1 MVTGDAFR
9 AGLVNLVHAGLREG
23 AWATAVRLRCYALL
37 AIAIYVAV
45 AIGALAMSRN
55 GIGHDGQPIGTD
67 FASFWNAARLA
78 LAGEPLIPYD
88 IQAFAKAQQE
98 AMGPIPFYAFFY
110 PPSFLLLL
118 APLGAL
124 PYLAALAAFLGLSFA
139 LVVYAASR
147 IVPTRVALLTLAA
160 APAFF
165 IALGH
170 GQNAFLL
177 AGLLGLG
184 LVLLDRRP
192 ITAGLLIAAAS
203 IKPQLGLL
211 IPVALLCGGYWRAL
225 IAAGLGTLGL
235 AGLTG
240 VAFGPEIWQAFLDQ
254 MPAASATMRDGLVP
268 WGKMVTV
275 YAALRVL
282 DAGVARPRAGV
293 RTAPLRDPD
302 RRHPARGTGRAR
314 LRHVPAAA
322 AGPVA
327 DGARQHSR
335 LPPLGDQHRGG
346 GLSAAVH
353 RAAAGAQPRCAGRTA
368 GAGGFRSDATPPLA
382 RIRRPV
388 QRPPREALIIKKR
401 PRQNGRRG
409 ERSKAARGGSIAAE
423 SDDVAP
429 APQWK
434 PKTPPL
440 TKP

>member
-192 ITAGLLIAAAS
+192 IAAGLLIAAAS

-282 DAGVARPRAGV
+282 DAGEVAGLVLQAAVSLAALVMVALVWRDRAPAC
-293 RTAPLRDPD
+293 APLRY
-302 RRHPARGTGRAR
+302 AI
-314 LRHVPAAA
+314 LIAAIPLA
-322 AGPVA
+322 APVA
-327 DGARQHSR
+327 LDYDMFLLL
-335 LPPLGDQHRGG
+335 LPVLW
-346 GLSAAVH
+346 LM
-353 RAAAGAQPRCAGRTA
+353 AQGSTH
-368 GAGGFRSDATPPLA
+368 GFRPWE
-382 RIRRPV
+382 I
-388 QRPPREALIIKKR
+388 
-401 PRQNGRRG
+401 
-409 ERSKAARGGSIAAE
+409 SIAAAVYLLPFIARPLALNLGVP
-423 SDDVAP
+423 VAP
-429 APQWK
+429 LVLVGFVVMLLRRWHAFGGRFSGRLAK
-434 PKTPPL
+434 L
-440 TKP
+440 